1 MSTDKSGM
9 ACRHWPVRS
18 YPWGTAEA
26 LRSKHSDVLA
36 LRRLLFELSFD
47 TLKRRTDDRYYKFR
61 ADRLS
66 AATLT
71 SEAGT
76 MNSCIPSALI

>member
-1 MSTDKSGM
+1 MLPGGLV
-9 ACRHWPVRS
+9 CRHWPVRS

-47 TLKRRTDDRYYKFR
+47 SLKRRTNDRYYKFR
-61 ADRLS
+61 AEQLNS
-66 AATLT
+66 PSKAT
-71 SEAGT
+71 AGVH
-76 MNSCIPSALI
+76 SRIKHF

>member
-1 MSTDKSGM
+1 MLLAGM
-9 ACRHWPVRS
+9 LCRHWPVRS

-47 TLKRRTDDRYYKFR
+47 SLKRRTDDRYYKFR
-61 ADRLS
+61 AEQLN
-66 AATLT
+66 AA
-71 SEAGT
+71 SEAAAGVHSK
-76 MNSCIPSALI
+76 MKHLC

>member
-1 MSTDKSGM
+1 M
-9 ACRHWPVRS
+9 RS

-47 TLKRRTDDRYYKFR
+47 TLKRRTDGRYYKFR
-61 ADRLS
+61 AVRLS
-66 AATLT
+66 AAIKAPEGEPHCC
-71 SEAGT
+71 SEED
-76 MNSCIPSALI
+76 SVLCFLCVL